1 MQQDSNQ
8 LPFYQPKG
16 FTNWFN
22 SPQTSDSK
30 ELISHGKK
38 PDDNLVKT
46 RYSELGVQ
54 AVTLTM
60 QKAFNMMSKR
70 MNSSTKRHLNKS
82 FNQNY
87 FDYNS
92 RMRMIMINTGLRMS
106 IDGLSRVEFINAN
119 NPYSGMNNPKGKDNK
134 NRTDY

>member
-1 MQQDSNQ
+1 M
-8 LPFYQPKG
+8 
-16 FTNWFN
+16 
-22 SPQTSDSK
+22 
-30 ELISHGKK
+30 
-38 PDDNLVKT
+38 
-46 RYSELGVQ
+46 
-54 AVTLTM
+54 TLTM

>member
-22 SPQTSDSK
+22 NPQTSNSK

-70 MNSSTKRHLNKS
+70 TNSSTKRHLNKS

-92 RMRMIMINTGLRMS
+92 RMRMIMINTGVRMS
-106 IDGLSRVEFINAN
+106 IDGLSRTEFINAE
-119 NPYSGMNNPKGKDNK
+119 NPYSNMNKSNSKDNK